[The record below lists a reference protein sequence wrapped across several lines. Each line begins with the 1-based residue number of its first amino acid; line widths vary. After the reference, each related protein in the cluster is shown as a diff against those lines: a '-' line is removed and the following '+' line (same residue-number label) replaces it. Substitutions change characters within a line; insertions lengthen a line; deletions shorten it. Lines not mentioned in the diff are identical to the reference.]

1 MWGAIM
7 NRWSTPFGRWVQGFT
22 VERVV
27 VELRERGHRV
37 SAPAVYSWVRGAHQP
52 KPTIGLEIVRLA
64 GGRLSFPDVYQH
76 QDLVGQ
82 GDSTAATATPAS
94 PSRVE
99 RDPKPIERTP
109 GQLLQRWSTKP

>member
-1 MWGAIM
+1 M

-27 VELRERGHRV
+27 VELRDRGHRV

-64 GGRLSFPDVYQH
+64 GGRLAFPDVYQH
-76 QDLVGQ
+76 QALVGQ
-82 GDSTAATATPAS
+82 GDSAGTATPAS

-99 RDPKPIERTP
+99 RDPQPIERSTT
-109 GQLLQRWSTKP
+109 GQLLRQWPTKR